1 MKKTFKQFSILIFFA
16 LLIFFPTLQHLYLD
30 IDEVLW
36 AEFAHAVLN
45 GCPPY
50 VCVMGEKPPLL
61 YLTYAGFFKLFGMNN
76 YFALHFFH
84 IFWVSCTALLINI
97 VFQSATSPHPK
108 MLSHFPHPQ
117 GERGSKSLLLGEKVP
132 VRRMRGGYFT
142 LLPGLFYILL
152 FALPEFRTLAATGES
167 LMNLFLVASFYLFL
181 SPLPPLTKGG
191 LEGKSPPLV
200 RGARGD
206 LTRWLFIGTFV
217 GLASLYR
224 HQAAIQLCVYLFVI
238 FHFKSPLP
246 LRERVSVRGQ
256 ITFLLLSGFFLT
268 WIVMAA
274 ILYLWGSWPA
284 FWQWGILHNFGYIQS
299 GANAPGVWLTAL
311 ENLGLFF
318 GKTIVFWL
326 LLIISLFPSPLEGE
340 GVRRT
345 GEGRNP
351 IWLYLLTALLAAIP
365 GFRFFPHYFIQAFPP
380 LAILVT
386 LALQRMKFPLW
397 AKIGLILSLSL
408 ALFQNFT
415 VSQTL
420 EKDSTKDYSSINK
433 KVGEYIKQNSSAE
446 DKITVWGWGQGI
458 YAYSNRRMSTRYIAS
473 DFLTGRIPASD
484 AKQYFS
490 IEEAQKF
497 IKPQAW
503 EYFFEELEKNKPL
516 YFVNTAPEN
525 MHDYERF
532 PPEAYPRLMTYL
544 NKHYFFETQIEK
556 IELYRR
562 K

>member
-1 MKKTFKQFSILIFFA
+1 MKKTYKHFSILFFFA
-16 LLIFFPTLQHLYLD
+16 LFIFFPTLQHLYLD

-61 YLTYAGFFKLFGMNN
+61 YLTYAGIFKLFGMNN
-76 YFALHFFH
+76 YFALHWFH

-132 VRRMRGGYFT
+132 VRRMRGGFFT

-167 LMNLFLVASFYLFL
+167 FMNLFLVASFYLFL
-181 SPLPPLTKGG
+181 KDEKNKKWIL
-191 LEGKSPPLV
+191 
-200 RGARGD
+200 
-206 LTRWLFIGTFV
+206 IGIFV

-224 HQAAIQLCVYLFVI
+224 HQAAIQLFVYVFVVLSETKDLREIKIKSIFYLF
-238 FHFKSPLP
+238 
-246 LRERVSVRGQ
+246 
-256 ITFLLLSGFFLT
+256 SGFLSTWAFMALT
-268 WIVMAA
+268 
-274 ILYLWGSWPA
+274 LYLWGAWPA

-299 GANAPGVWLTAL
+299 GAKAPGVWLTAL

-326 LLIISLFPSPLEGE
+326 LVFC
-340 GVRRT
+340 VRRGT
-345 GEGRNP
+345 PVCGPANDGRTHGYDP
-351 IWLYLLTALLAAIP
+351 TILYLITALLAACP

-503 EYFFEELEKNKPL
+503 EYFFEELEKSKPL